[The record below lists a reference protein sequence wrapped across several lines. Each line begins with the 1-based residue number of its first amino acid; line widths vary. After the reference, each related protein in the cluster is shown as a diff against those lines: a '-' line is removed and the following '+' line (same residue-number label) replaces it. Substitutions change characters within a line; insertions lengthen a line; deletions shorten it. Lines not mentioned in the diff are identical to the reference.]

1 MELRDNKIEFDLQEL
16 TPLLIADKTEAF
28 RKNGKSLQ
36 ILNFYISK
44 YISCKLFYIFIYKI

>member
-36 ILNFYISK
+36 IVDFYISE
-44 YISCKLFYIFIYKI
+44 YISCKLFYMFIYKI